1 MTDEAAISQLLADYY
16 SAFSTLDAEAVLP
29 YFHTPG
35 LFIGPAGTFGV
46 PSTEVL
52 SPMMGAIMDDLRA
65 RGYARS
71 ELSLHQI
78 KMLSSTAACAGGT
91 VTRYK
96 TDGLELEHAGLTY
109 LFYRSSGGWR
119 ITAILLH
126 DPDRSLT

>member
-1 MTDEAAISQLLADYY
+1 MTDEAALSQLLTDYY
-16 SAFSTLDAEAVLP
+16 YAFGTLDAEAVLP

-52 SPMMGAIMDDLRA
+52 SAMFGAIMDDLRA

-78 KMLSSTAACAGGT
+78 KMLSRTAACASGT

-96 TDGLELEHAGLTY
+96 ADGQELEHAGLTY
-109 LFYRSSGGWR
+109 LFYKSSDGWG

-126 DPDRSLT
+126 DPDQCLK